1 MKPGALFFLLFLV
14 VYMGFEIYAVEK
26 TRYRMQ
32 PDHIYLEHVRAAHAA
47 KACNKDVSEWEPK
60 FLRNFEYAKQRAE
73 AAQAE
78 IDDPLAPSLALQVL
92 AAEGGVDNMIA
103 SNGCDDIELWKLLRR
118 YEILAKRKPP
128 IPR

>member
-47 KACNKDVSEWEPK
+47 SMCEKDVSEWELR
-60 FLRNFEYAKQRAE
+60 FLRNFEYAQQRAE
-73 AAQAE
+73 SAEAEDNEAQR
-78 IDDPLAPSLALQVL
+78 PRLALRVL
-92 AAEGGVDNMIA
+92 AAEGEVDNLIA

-118 YEILAKRKPP
+118 YEILAKQNPP
-128 IPR
+128 IGR